1 MIKKI
6 EINKVLEEIQMMEKL
21 EKPAKFKIIRKVE
34 IIEEEREVPNEENGN
49 ENENTNKV
57 GNCDFS
63 ISKSNKVRSNTEGFF
78 DKEENVVLSGS
89 VLGLGL
95 GVIAAVAWGT
105 VIYMRNVRK

>member
-1 MIKKI
+1 
-6 EINKVLEEIQMMEKL
+6 MMEKL

-34 IIEEEREVPNEENGN
+34 VIEEERKVPDEGNEIENENEN
-49 ENENTNKV
+49 ENENTKKV
-57 GNCDFS
+57 GNRDFS
-63 ISKSNKVRSNTEGFF
+63 ISKSDKVKSNSEGFF
-78 DKEENVVLSGS
+78 DKEEESIVLSGS